1 MGEILDRIFHMTALD
16 SLIDQPQFLI
26 MYALAFLLL
35 YLGIKKEFEPLLLV
49 PIAFGVLIA
58 NFPGG
63 NMGVLAAVD
72 QVVNGVTYHNVITLA
87 DGSIWA
93 DANGVPYNIYEV
105 GLPQIAHD
113 LGIMNFL
120 YYALIKSGLL
130 PPIIFM
136 GVGALTDFGPML
148 RNLKLAIFGAG
159 AQFGIFAVLLVA
171 CNFFTLQEAG
181 SLAIIGGADGPTAI
195 FTTIKLAPHLLGP
208 IAIAAYSYMALVPVI
223 LPLVVKLTCSE
234 KELKINMKQQDKLYP
249 SKTEF
254 KNMRA
259 LKIIFPIATT
269 TIVAIIVPDAVA
281 LVGMLMFGNL
291 IKEIGNNTSRIFDAA
306 SNAIMNSATI
316 FLGLCVG
323 ATMTV
328 DAFLNWQTIGIV
340 AGGFLAFGFSI
351 FGGIMLVKLMNLFS
365 KKKINPLI
373 GATGLSAVPMASRVA
388 NTIALKYDK
397 TNHVLNYC
405 MSSNVAGVIGSAVAA
420 GILIAFLG

>member
-1 MGEILDRIFHMTALD
+1 METFYTIVDKIIEMTAFGNLAEH
-16 SLIDQPQFLI
+16 PTYLI
-26 MYALAFLLL
+26 MIALAFVLL
-35 YLGIKKEFEPLLLV
+35 YLGIVQKYEPLLLI
-49 PIAFGVLIA
+49 PIAFGVLLA
-58 NFPGG
+58 NIPGAG
-63 NMGVLAAVD
+63 LGVVAADGEGCVHYMK
-72 QVVNGVTYHNVITLA
+72 NGVWITQ
-87 DGSIWA
+87 
-93 DANGVPYNIYEV
+93 NIYEDMTI
-105 GLPQIAHD
+105 PEIAHD
-113 LGIMNFL
+113 LGIMNML

-159 AQFGIFAVLLVA
+159 AQFGIFAVLIVA
-171 CNFFTLQEAG
+171 TLFGFNMREAG

-195 FTTIKLAPHLLGP
+195 FTTLKLAPHMLGP

-223 LPLVVKLTCSE
+223 IPLIVRLTCSK
-234 KELKINMKQQDKLYP
+234 KELSINMKEQDKLYP
-249 SKTEF
+249 NKTEI

-259 LKIIFPIATT
+259 LKILFPIVVT
-269 TIVAIIVPDAVA
+269 TIVGIFVRDAVA

-291 IKEIGNNTSRIFDAA
+291 IKEVGESTSRLFQTA
-306 SNAIMNSATI
+306 SNGIMNTATI

-328 DAFLNWQTIGIV
+328 EAFLNLKTIGIV
-340 AGGFLAFGFSI
+340 AGGFCAFGLSI
-351 FGGIMLVKLMNLFS
+351 IGGICLAKIYNLFS

-388 NTIALKYDK
+388 NKIALEHDPK
-397 TNHVLNYC
+397 NHVLNYC

-420 GILIAFLG
+420 GILISFLQYQ

>member
-1 MGEILDRIFHMTALD
+1 MGEILNKIYDMTAIGAIVED
-16 SLIDQPQFLI
+16 PRFLI
-26 MYALAFLLL
+26 MYALAFVLL

-63 NMGVLAAVD
+63 GMGVLGADGEGLVHYTK
-72 QVVNGVTYHNVITLA
+72 VINGVEVDMVKNV
-87 DGSIWA
+87 
-93 DANGVPYNIYEV
+93 YEMS
-105 GLPQIAHD
+105 LPEIAHD
-113 LGIMNFL
+113 LGIMNL
-120 YYALIKSGLL
+120 IYYALIKSGLL

-171 CNFFTLQEAG
+171 SQFFTLQEAG

-195 FTTIKLAPHLLGP
+195 FTTLKLAPHLLAP

-223 LPLVVKLTCSE
+223 IPLVVKLTCSK
-234 KELKINMKQQDKLYP
+234 KELMINMKEQDKLYP

-259 LKIIFPIATT
+259 LKIIFPIAVT
-269 TIVAIIVPDAVA
+269 TIVAIIVPDAVS

-291 IKEIGNNTSRIFDAA
+291 IKEIGANTSRLFETA
-306 SNAIMNSATI
+306 SNGIMNAATI
-316 FLGLCVG
+316 FLGLSVG

-328 DAFLNWQTIGIV
+328 DAFLNWQTLGIV

-351 FGGIMLVKLMNLFS
+351 FGGILLVKVMNLFS

-388 NTIALKYDK
+388 NDIALKYDPK
-397 TNHVLNYC
+397 NHVLNYC

-420 GILIAFLG
+420 GILISFLG